1 MKSMSAT
8 FSKKPKVNTDAASR
22 RQILSA
28 SSSFVEI
35 EAYKTLR
42 TNIQFSLRGEKCKK
56 ICITSSASGEGK
68 SITILN
74 LAISF
79 AEVGKKVLLIDAD
92 LRRPAIARLLREP
105 AAIGL
110 ANVLAELVTPQEAIH
125 KDVCPNLDIMFSGE
139 IPPNPLELLN
149 GEPMEKLIT
158 EMSEAYDYILVDTPP
173 AAVVSDACVVANL
186 LDGVLFLVRS
196 GRSDKDDVKQALG
209 SLQLIG
215 AKILGFVLNGVVV
228 DPGKKY
234 YKYYDK
240 K

>member
-1 MKSMSAT
+1 MNSMSST
-8 FSKKPKVNTDAASR
+8 FAKKPNVNTDAASR

-35 EAYKTLR
+35 EAYKTLH
-42 TNIQFSLRGEKCKK
+42 TNIQFSLHGEGCKR

-105 AAIGL
+105 ATIGL
-110 ANVLAELVTPQEAIH
+110 ANVLAELVTAEEAIH
-125 KDVCPNLDIMFSGE
+125 KDVYPNLDILFSGE

-149 GEPMEKLIT
+149 GAPMEKLISD
-158 EMSEAYDYILVDTPP
+158 MSEVYDYILVDAPP

-196 GRSDKDDVKQALG
+196 GRSNKDDVRQALG
-209 SLQLIG
+209 GLQLIG
-215 AKILGFVLNGVVV
+215 AKILGFVLNGVVI
-228 DPGKKY
+228 DPGKKN
-234 YKYYDK
+234 YKYYE
-240 K
+240 

>member
-1 MKSMSAT
+1 MAT
-8 FSKKPKVNTDAASR
+8 FAKNSVTNTEAASR
-22 RQILSA
+22 RQVLSA

-42 TNIQFSLRGEKCKK
+42 TNIQFTLRGEGCKK

-105 AAIGL
+105 STIGL
-110 ANVLAELVTPQEAIH
+110 TNVLAEIVTPQEAIH
-125 KDVCPNLDIMFSGE
+125 KDVYPNLDIIFSGE

-149 GEPMEKLIT
+149 GAPMEKLIA
-158 EMSEAYDYILVDTPP
+158 EMSESYDYILVDTPP

-186 LDGVLFLVRS
+186 LDGVL
-196 GRSDKDDVKQALG
+196 
-209 SLQLIG
+209 
-215 AKILGFVLNGVVV
+215 
-228 DPGKKY
+228 
-234 YKYYDK
+234 
-240 K
+240 

>member
-1 MKSMSAT
+1 MKNMAT
-8 FSKKPKVNTDAASR
+8 FAKKPKVNTDAPNR
-22 RQILSA
+22 RHILSS

-42 TNIQFSLRGEKCKK
+42 TNIQFSLRGDGCKR

-79 AEVGKKVLLIDAD
+79 AEAGKKVLLVDAD

-105 AAIGL
+105 VSIGL
-110 ANVLAELVTPQEAIH
+110 TNVLAELVTAQEAMH
-125 KDVCPNLDIMFSGE
+125 KDVYPNLDIIFSGE

-149 GEPMEKLIT
+149 GEPMERLIE
-158 EMSEAYDYILVDTPP
+158 EMSEIYDYILVDAPP
-173 AAVVSDACVVANL
+173 AAVVSDACVIANL

-196 GRSDKDDVKQALG
+196 GHSNRDDVKQALN
-209 SLQLIG
+209 SLQMIG
-215 AKILGFVLNGVVV
+215 ARILGFVLNGVVI
-228 DPGKKY
+228 DPSKKY
-234 YKYYDK
+234 YRYYDK
-240 K
+240 

>member
-1 MKSMSAT
+1 MRSMAT
-8 FSKKPKVNTDAASR
+8 FAKNSVTNTEAASR
-22 RQILSA
+22 RQVLSA

-42 TNIQFSLRGEKCKK
+42 TNIQFTLRGEGCKK

-74 LAISF
+74 LAISL

-105 AAIGL
+105 SSIGL
-110 ANVLAELVTPQEAIH
+110 TNVLAEIVTPQEAIH
-125 KDVCPNLDIMFSGE
+125 KDVYPNLDIIFSGE

-149 GEPMEKLIT
+149 GAPMEKLIA
-158 EMSEAYDYILVDTPP
+158 EMSESYDYILVDTPP

-196 GRSDKDDVKQALG
+196 GRSNKDDVKQALS

-215 AKILGFVLNGVVV
+215 ARILGFVLNGVVI
-228 DPGKKY
+228 DPSKKY

>member
-1 MKSMSAT
+1 MNSMSST
-8 FSKKPKVNTDAASR
+8 FTKNPNMNTDAASR
-22 RQILSA
+22 RKILSA

-42 TNIQFSLRGEKCKK
+42 TNIQFSLRGKGCKK
-56 ICITSSASGEGK
+56 ICITSSTSGEGK

-110 ANVLAELVTPQEAIH
+110 ANVLADIVTPQEAIH
-125 KDVCPNLDIMFSGE
+125 KDVFPNLDIIFSGD

-149 GEPMEKLIT
+149 GEPMEKLIS
-158 EMSEAYDYILVDTPP
+158 EMSEVYDYILVDTPP

-196 GRSDKDDVKQALG
+196 GRSDKDDVKLALNN
-209 SLQLIG
+209 LQLIG
-215 AKILGFVLNGVVV
+215 AKIMGFILNGVVI
-228 DPGKKY
+228 DPNKKY

-240 K
+240 

>member
-1 MKSMSAT
+1 
-8 FSKKPKVNTDAASR
+8 
-22 RQILSA
+22 
-28 SSSFVEI
+28 
-35 EAYKTLR
+35 
-42 TNIQFSLRGEKCKK
+42 KK

-74 LAISF
+74 LAISL

-105 AAIGL
+105 SSIGL
-110 ANVLAELVTPQEAIH
+110 TNVLAEIVTPQEAIH
-125 KDVCPNLDIMFSGE
+125 KDVYPNLDIIFSGE

-149 GEPMEKLIT
+149 GAPMEKLIA
-158 EMSEAYDYILVDTPP
+158 EMSESYDYILVDTPP

-196 GRSDKDDVKQALG
+196 GRSNKDDVKQALS

-215 AKILGFVLNGVVV
+215 ARILGFVLNGVVI
-228 DPGKKY
+228 DPSKKY